1 MSAPL
6 SILHMHRSAL
16 RSSLIQRFRQCR
28 TYSSKPPDYA
38 FAFDIDGVLL
48 RGRTPLPGATKSLR
62 KLQDNHVPFILLTNG
77 GGKHESERTEELSR
91 LLDVPITE
99 DMFIQSH
106 TPFKGLVG
114 RYYSVLAVGG
124 EEVGEGEGWRDD
136 KIGKSGEGGVR
147 EVAERYGFKSV
158 HTPHTLLH
166 HHPEIW
172 PFGCPQLHHNLHHPS
187 SPGHPHHNP
196 PPLSPIDAI
205 LVFNDP
211 RHWGPTLHV
220 IIDLLLSTRG
230 ELGTYS
236 STNGIDI
243 PGKGKYQNNNQP
255 DIWWS
260 NNDLWWQG
268 EYHLPRLGQGGF
280 RAAVEGVWSKIT
292 GGEELRATTIGK
304 PFNETYAYAEGVLNN
319 LLKKDIGEQA
329 KVNRVY
335 MVGDNPRSDIMGAN
349 GYGWYSLLLE
359 TGVFNRDREG
369 GEEALKGDM
378 RPNQILKG
386 VEEAVEFG
394 MRKGGTS

>member
-1 MSAPL
+1 MSL
-6 SILHMHRSAL
+6 SILRLHHSTL
-16 RSSLIQRFRQCR
+16 RPSLIRRLTQCR
-28 TYSSKPPDYA
+28 NYSSKPPDYA

-114 RYYSVLAVGG
+114 RYNSVLAVGG
-124 EEVGEGEGWRDD
+124 EEVGEGEGWKND

-172 PFGCPQLHHNLHHPS
+172 PFGCPQLHNNLHHPS
-187 SPGHPHHNP
+187 SPEHPHHHP

-211 RHWGPTLHV
+211 RHWGPTLHI
-220 IIDLLLSTRG
+220 IIDLLLSARG

-236 STNGIDI
+236 NTNGVEV

-255 DIWWS
+255 DVWWS

-292 GGEELRATTIGK
+292 DGEELRATTIGK
-304 PFNETYAYAEGVLNN
+304 PFKETYAYAESVLNN
-319 LLKKDIGEQA
+319 LLKKDMGEQA
-329 KVNRVY
+329 RVKRVY

-359 TGVFNRDREG
+359 TGVFKRDREG
-369 GEEALKGDM
+369 GEAALKDDM
-378 RPNQILKG
+378 RPRQILKN
-386 VEEAVEFG
+386 VEAAVDFG
-394 MRKGGTS
+394 MSRGGTS

>member
-1 MSAPL
+1 MSL
-6 SILHMHRSAL
+6 SILRLHHSTL
-16 RSSLIQRFRQCR
+16 RPSLIRRLTQCR
-28 TYSSKPPDYA
+28 NYSSKPPDYA

-114 RYYSVLAVGG
+114 RYNSVLAVGG
-124 EEVGEGEGWRDD
+124 EEVGEGEGWKND

-147 EVAERYGFKSV
+147 EVAER
-158 HTPHTLLH
+158 
-166 HHPEIW
+166 
-172 PFGCPQLHHNLHHPS
+172 
-187 SPGHPHHNP
+187 
-196 PPLSPIDAI
+196 
-205 LVFNDP
+205 
-211 RHWGPTLHV
+211 HWGPTLHI
-220 IIDLLLSTRG
+220 IIDLLLSARG

-236 STNGIDI
+236 NTNGVEV

-255 DIWWS
+255 DVWWS

-292 GGEELRATTIGK
+292 DGEELRATTIGK
-304 PFNETYAYAEGVLNN
+304 PFKETYAYAESVLNN
-319 LLKKDIGEQA
+319 LLKKDMGEQA
-329 KVNRVY
+329 RVKRVY

-359 TGVFNRDREG
+359 TGVFKRDREG
-369 GEEALKGDM
+369 GEAALKDDM
-378 RPNQILKG
+378 RPRQILKN
-386 VEEAVEFG
+386 VEAAVDFG
-394 MRKGGTS
+394 MSRGGTS